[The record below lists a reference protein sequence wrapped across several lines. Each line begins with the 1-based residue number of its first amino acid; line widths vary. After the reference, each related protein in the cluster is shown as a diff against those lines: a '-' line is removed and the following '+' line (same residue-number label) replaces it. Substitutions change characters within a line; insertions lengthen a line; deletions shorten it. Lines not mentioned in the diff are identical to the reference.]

1 MGAQLHPTH
10 GVVPIEL
17 FHSSR
22 DGAVT
27 DKKKISVQQTKEQP
41 RLEFGAE
48 KKREWREQ
56 KKNFFPRTK
65 MASASIN
72 QRVFFSH
79 LGSRFFFFN
88 RDRFP
93 TDISIC
99 SISAISK
106 SDMEKRVD
114 FTKFFCVVSFQVEA
128 EI

>member
-48 KKREWREQ
+48 KKTRVEGTKEELFPTNKDGVSVYKSARL
-56 KKNFFPRTK
+56 FFP
-65 MASASIN
+65 
-72 QRVFFSH
+72 
-79 LGSRFFFFN
+79 SRITFFFFN